1 MATSTKKEYVVLE
14 KPTYEVVGECMYE
27 YGMYVNQDRA
37 IPNIQ
42 DGLKPSQRRILWAM
56 YTIGA
61 LPNKATVKSA
71 RVVGDTIGNYHPH
84 GDTSTYEAL
93 VHLTHLRYPLVKGD
107 GNFGSPSV
115 LKEKS
120 PAAYRYT
127 ECKLSPLGA
136 SCFDQIHVA
145 SKVSNYDDTKEEPE
159 WIPTPLP
166 LSLINGFSGV
176 GVALKTRVPPH
187 NDAEVIA
194 ALIHLLDNPD
204 ATTEELLQFIKGPDY
219 GTGVL
224 LSKKSDLLDLYE
236 NGKGR
241 LHFRSSYSVEPEGK
255 KKQKLIISG
264 LAPEVKKNKFFDTA
278 TELAKK
284 KLIETPVTD
293 ESTLDK
299 KRGTFHYKDTI
310 VYRDAQIVR
319 DRLLPILDT
328 YVDYNWMLL
337 DTDGRPRRF
346 SLLELL
352 HSFLD
357 FRREVE
363 TRVLQD
369 RLEKVTRRLGVIVAR
384 YRASKKLRE
393 VSEIL
398 HSAASEDDVKTQ
410 LMDLLGLKHDW
421 QAEAILESQIRSLM
435 RLRSDDL
442 KAQGKKLKDEAKS
455 LKKDLANIDSVIR
468 RNLEDMETK
477 SDQRK
482 MKLRGTTKDFGEEQD
497 YWVGVTLDGKV
508 DVSLDL
514 PLKSK
519 AAWNYV
525 DFFPAK
531 GEIAITHDT
540 NRASIVHVSYLDKYD
555 PQGRVVGA
563 TSCSY
568 CLVITSNG
576 RYVAFPTEQRRKSFV
591 VVKDLG
597 DSDIVAAFGFDLDK
611 GQIVVATEE
620 NDLIYYDPSDF
631 KITRPNTKSKALPG
645 LRQDVL
651 TAWYHAPGVR
661 LVDENG
667 DEVGTPEVWDYYY
680 HLSDKNLVSLHTGA
694 RKVCT
699 ETETMKLIADS
710 SVKVAVPLVQKR

>member
-1 MATSTKKEYVVLE
+1 MATSSKKEDVVLE

-37 IPNIQ
+37 IPSVQ

-56 YTIGA
+56 YSIGA
-61 LPNKATVKSA
+61 LPNKTTVKSA

-115 LKEKS
+115 LQEKS

-127 ECKLSPLGA
+127 ECKLSPLGS

-145 SKVSNYDDTKEEPE
+145 DKTQNYDDTKEEPE

-166 LSLINGFSGV
+166 LALINGFSGV

-194 ALIHLLDNPD
+194 ALLHLLDEPK
-204 ATTEELLQFIKGPDY
+204 ASTEDLLQFIKGPDY

-236 NGKGR
+236 NGRGR
-241 LHFRSSYSVEPEGK
+241 LQFRSSYSVEEAGK
-255 KKQKLIISG
+255 NKQKLIISG
-264 LAPEVKKNKFFDTA
+264 LAPEVKKKKFFA
-278 TELAKK
+278 AAAELAKK

-310 VYRDAQIVR
+310 VYRDAQIIR
-319 DRLLPILDT
+319 DRLLPMLDT
-328 YVDYNWMLL
+328 HVDYNWMLL
-337 DTDGRPRRF
+337 DADGRPRRF
-346 SLLELL
+346 SLLEML

-369 RLEKVTRRLGVIVAR
+369 RLEKLTRRLGIVVAR
-384 YRASKKLRE
+384 YRASRKLKE
-393 VSEIL
+393 VSAIL
-398 HSAASEDDVKTQ
+398 QSAVTEEEAKSE
-410 LMDLLGLKHDW
+410 LLELLSLKYDW
-421 QAEAILESQIRSLM
+421 QADAILESQIRSLM

-442 KAQGKKLKDEAKS
+442 KAQGQKLKTEI
-455 LKKDLANIDSVIR
+455 KDVKADLDNIDSVIR
-468 RNLEDMETK
+468 K
-477 SDQRK
+477 SLQRLAEKTDQRG
-482 MKLRGTTKDFGEEQD
+482 MKLRGTTKDFGTEQD
-497 YWVGVTLDGKV
+497 YWVGVTPDGKV

-525 DFFPAK
+525 DFFSAK
-531 GEIAITHDT
+531 GEIAIIHDT

-563 TSCSY
+563 TSKSH
-568 CLVITSNG
+568 CLVVTSAG
-576 RYVAFPTEQRRKSFV
+576 RYVAFPAEQRRKSFV
-591 VVKDLG
+591 VVKDL
-597 DSDIVAAFGFDLDK
+597 SEAEIVAVVGFDPDE
-611 GQIVVATEE
+611 GQIVVANEE
-620 NDLIYYDPSDF
+620 NDLIYYTPSDL
-631 KITRPNTKSKALPG
+631 KITRPNTKSKPLPG

-651 TAWYHAPGVR
+651 AAWYMPPDLR
-661 LVDENG
+661 LVDKNG
-667 DEVGTPEVWDYYY
+667 DELGEPEVYDHYY
-680 HLSDKNLVSLHTGA
+680 HLSNKNLVSLQTGT

-699 ETETMKLIADS
+699 YGETMKLVAES
-710 SVKVAVPLVQKR
+710 SAKVVVPIV